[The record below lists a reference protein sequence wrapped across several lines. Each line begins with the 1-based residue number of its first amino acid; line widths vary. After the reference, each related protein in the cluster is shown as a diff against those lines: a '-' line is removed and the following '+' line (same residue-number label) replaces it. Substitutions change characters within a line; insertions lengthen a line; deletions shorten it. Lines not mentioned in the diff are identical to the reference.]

1 MRNAKDDVAKRE
13 VIAKEIDQINESG
26 KYLLG
31 LINDILDVSR
41 IENDKFELYTEW
53 CSMYNVVKPIVSMM
67 SPLMKEKNIEFIYP
81 NFIKKE
87 KDKEVLCYIDKM
99 RVQQMIIN
107 LLNNVY
113 KFTKPGGKITWKIE
127 NINVEDKTAKERIVI
142 SDTGCGMSKE
152 FVQKIGSAFYA
163 GEK

>member
-1 MRNAKDDVAKRE
+1 MNAIIGMCEIAKDDVDKRE

-107 LLNNVY
+107 LLNNAY

-127 NINVEDKTAKERIVI
+127 NITNIMKMMKISWKIV
-142 SDTGCGMSKE
+142 MFRE
-152 FVQKIGSAFYA
+152 
-163 GEK
+163 

>member
-1 MRNAKDDVAKRE
+1 MLVILVEKIFFMLFPIHIEKE

-67 SPLMKEKNIEFIYP
+67 SPLMKEKNIY
-81 NFIKKE
+81 
-87 KDKEVLCYIDKM
+87 
-99 RVQQMIIN
+99 
-107 LLNNVY
+107 
-113 KFTKPGGKITWKIE
+113 
-127 NINVEDKTAKERIVI
+127 
-142 SDTGCGMSKE
+142 DT
-152 FVQKIGSAFYA
+152 I
-163 GEK
+163 